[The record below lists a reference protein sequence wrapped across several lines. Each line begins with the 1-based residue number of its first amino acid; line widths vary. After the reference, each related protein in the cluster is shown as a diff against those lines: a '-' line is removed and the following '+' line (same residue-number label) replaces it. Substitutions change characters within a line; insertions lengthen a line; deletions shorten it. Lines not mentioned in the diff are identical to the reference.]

1 MQIIVKKFGGT
12 SLESIPR
19 INKAIS
25 YIKKSLKA
33 GYKIV
38 VVVSAMGKETNR
50 LLSLTDNLEEY
61 NHSDDV
67 AALLSS
73 GELVSSAFFS
83 ILLNRNKI
91 KGRSFQG
98 WQIPIYTRKNFINST
113 IKDINIKS
121 LIDSL
126 KKNQVPVVSGF
137 QGINDEKRITTLGR
151 GGSDTTAVALA
162 AKLKAVRCDI
172 YTDVDGVYTGDP
184 RITLNA
190 KKMNTINFE
199 DYEL

>member
-12 SLESIPR
+12 SLASIHR
-19 INKAIS
+19 INKAIT
-25 YIKKSLKA
+25 YIKKSLRA
-33 GYKIV
+33 GYKVV
-38 VVVSAMGKETNR
+38 VVVSAMGKETDR
-50 LLSLTDNLEEY
+50 LLNLTDDLEEY

-73 GELVSSAFFS
+73 GEQISSAFFS

-91 KGRSFQG
+91 RGKSFQG
-98 WQIPIYTRKNFINST
+98 WQIPIYTRKNFANST
-113 IKDINIKS
+113 IKDINVKL

-126 KKNQVPVVSGF
+126 KNNQVPVVSGF
-137 QGINDEKRITTLGR
+137 QGVNDDNRITTLGR

-162 AKLKAVRCDI
+162 AKLKAIRCDI

-190 KKMNTINFE
+190 KN
-199 DYEL
+199 